1 MIFQLFLTGFVA
13 FFCSHKTVTRGLC
26 SCCFCETFYFRGRY
40 DDTPKFEQPLRSQGC
55 TGFPVVRSAEI
66 SFVRQIQLLMFS
78 IYEERLNLEV
88 SRIGL
93 EEVCSRFLKMHLFY
107 FVYVVIS
114 LGLSQHL

>member
-1 MIFQLFLTGFVA
+1 MIVQLFLTGFVA
-13 FFCSHKTVTRGLC
+13 FFCSDKTVTRSLC
-26 SCCFCETFYFRGRY
+26 SCCFFETFNLRGRY
-40 DDTPKFEQPLRSQGC
+40 DHTPKFEQPLRSQGY

-93 EEVCSRFLKMHLFY
+93 EEVCSRFLKMHLFS
-107 FVYVVIS
+107 FVYVVMLS
-114 LGLSQHL
+114 GLLQHL